1 MCQLFFKEHIIG
13 LERMIFIWKQ
23 CSHKHEAV
31 RKIIY
36 LMWIDIIQYV

>member
-1 MCQLFFKEHIIG
+1 ML
-13 LERMIFIWKQ
+13 FIWKQ

-36 LMWIDIIQYV
+36 QLWIDITVYVAEKDIEEFLLPIV